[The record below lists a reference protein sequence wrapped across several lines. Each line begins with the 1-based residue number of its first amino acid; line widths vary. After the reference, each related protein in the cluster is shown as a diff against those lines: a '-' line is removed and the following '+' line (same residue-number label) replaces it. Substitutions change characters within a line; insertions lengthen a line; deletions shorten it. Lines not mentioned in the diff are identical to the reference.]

1 MAETFESFMQK
12 YGRPDGNYPLIEVGD
27 TIEHWPTVVVRFGD
41 NTAVIQ
47 FCGVGADGDH
57 PHLSID
63 IHAFVAGHLARGG
76 VFGMENGRR
85 YTTFDDTTPGTS
97 HGWPAVQGVTV
108 LIGEQTTRDRASRD
122 RDGAAA
128 GDDTIGSADQP

>member
-12 YGRPDGNYPLIEVGD
+12 YGRPDGTYPLIEVGD
-27 TIEHWPTVVVRFGD
+27 TIEQWPTVVVRFGD

-63 IHAFVAGHLARGG
+63 IHAFVAGQLARGG

-97 HGWPAVQGVTV
+97 HGWPTVQGVTV
-108 LIGEQTTRDRASRD
+108 LIGAQTTRDSGD
-122 RDGAAA
+122 CGGAAA
-128 GDDTIGSADQP
+128 AVDDTIGSADRS